1 MHIKYIYVYIHACI
15 CTYMQKSM
23 YIRTI
28 IYTSALWHSHLG
40 PPAQEKHGNVGDSP
54 EESHNYDQKAVAEA
68 EGTGLVLL
76 GEL

>member
-1 MHIKYIYVYIHACI
+1 MGQI
-15 CTYMQKSM
+15 
-23 YIRTI
+23 
-28 IYTSALWHSHLG
+28 SAVLCSSLG

-54 EESHNYDQKAVAEA
+54 EESHNYDQKAGAEA